1 MQIDVIYKRLAQ
13 SLLIIGPLVSLAV
26 SPTSNYDPINLIK
39 LLFLSALAFYGLG
52 LVLNDFKIAVG
63 RLDKFF
69 WISALVFILAM
80 FSTLLFSGAPLTQQ
94 IWGSFGRNTGFL
106 TYFSLLLV
114 LISTALIQKK
124 DFYHNLVNS
133 LLLTAVPMTIYC
145 AIQVAKLDPVGWS
158 SKAPFGTLGNINF
171 SSAFFGLSSICGV
184 VLILEK
190 KFSKG
195 LRAAIGLMVIIDLL
209 IVLSTGSI
217 QGFMIFIAGIGLSG
231 YLYLRSKAKLRV
243 WRIPYIA
250 VAFLGVA
257 ITIMGLSN
265 KGPLAKFLFAPSIV
279 FRTDYWHAGWQMTL
293 DHPVFGVGLDSYGDW
308 YISSRGLLSTIRTG
322 PERIAN
328 TAHNI
333 FLDISSNGG
342 VPFISAYLA
351 LNFVAFRAAIRVL
364 KRDTSF
370 QPYFVAIFS
379 TWFGYLIFSAISIN
393 QVGVGIWGWLLTG
406 ALIGY
411 EIATKNGTSS
421 PHELGKKA
429 KRKAG
434 QSFPAGAAVLGFI
447 SLAIGFAAA
456 FIPFNADVK
465 FKSALV
471 SRQLDKMMEANRLI
485 GSSAFHLELTLDS
498 AIKGNFVDQS
508 RDMTNFLIN
517 EFPKDFMGW
526 SAKSLLSTSTPGERE
541 AAIAELYRL
550 DPFNPNLPKP

>member
-1 MQIDVIYKRLAQ
+1 MQIDLIYKRLAQ

-39 LLFLSALAFYGLG
+39 LIFLSSIAFYGLG
-52 LVLNDFKIAVG
+52 LLLNDPKIAFA
-63 RLDKFF
+63 RLSKFF

-80 FSTLLFSGAPLTQQ
+80 ISTILFSGAPLTQQ

-106 TYFSLLLV
+106 TYFSLMVV

-124 DFYHNLVNS
+124 DFYHKIVNS
-133 LLLTAVPMTIYC
+133 LLITAIPMTIYC

-171 SSAFFGLSSICGV
+171 SSAFFGLSSICGA

-190 KFSKG
+190 KISKG
-195 LRAAIGLMVIIDLL
+195 IRAAIGFMVFTDLL

-217 QGFMIFIAGIGLSG
+217 QGFMVFIAGVGLSG
-231 YLYLRSKAKLRV
+231 FLYIRSIVKLRV
-243 WRIPYIA
+243 LRIPYIA
-250 VAFLGVA
+250 VAIFGVVV
-257 ITIMGLSN
+257 TVSGLSN

-293 DHPVFGVGLDSYGDW
+293 DHPFFGVGLDSYGDW
-308 YISSRGLLSTIRTG
+308 YRNSRGLLSTIRTG

-351 LNFVAFRAAIRVL
+351 INVIAFRAAIRVL

-393 QVGVGIWGWLLTG
+393 QVGVGIWGWLFTG

-411 EIATKNGTSS
+411 EIATKNGASS

-434 QSFPAGAAVLGFI
+434 QSFPAGAAVLGFT
-447 SLAIGFAAA
+447 SLAVGFAAA
-456 FIPFNADVK
+456 FIPFNADAK

-471 SRQLDKMMEANRLI
+471 SRQLEKMMESNRLI

-498 AIKGNFVDQS
+498 AIKGNFVDQA
-508 RDMTNFLIN
+508 RDMTNFLID
-517 EFPKDFMGW
+517 EYPRDFMGW
-526 SAKSLLSTSTPGERE
+526 SSKSLLTTSTEAERRYALVRLHE
-541 AAIAELYRL
+541 L
-550 DPFNPNLPKP
+550 DPFNPNLPKL